1 MVAAK
6 RVSVTIQMLWP
17 SATTNNG
24 GLAAAK
30 LITKLGKISRNG
42 NIDNQSFV
50 LPQTPVSD
58 GYAILLLDSGFDVHM
73 EPYVVR
79 NVELPPLRYGSNN
92 IFLTPV
98 DWI

>member
-1 MVAAK
+1 
-6 RVSVTIQMLWP
+6 MLWP
-17 SATTNNG
+17 SATTNSG

-58 GYAILLLDSGFDVHM
+58 GCAILCLGSGFDVHM
-73 EPYVVR
+73 EHYSSQKRRAPYAT
-79 NVELPPLRYGSNN
+79 LRYGSKNCHLMVPL
-92 IFLTPV
+92 ISHTGEQS
-98 DWI
+98 